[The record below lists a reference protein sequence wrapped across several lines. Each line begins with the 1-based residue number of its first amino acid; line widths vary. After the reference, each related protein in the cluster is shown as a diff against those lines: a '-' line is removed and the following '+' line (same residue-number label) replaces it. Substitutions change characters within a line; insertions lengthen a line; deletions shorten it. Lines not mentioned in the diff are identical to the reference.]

1 MLCLDYSWSF
11 LLNKVTNILLENS
24 NNKKL
29 NQTSDKCKI
38 KISSEVLM
46 HFSNPASL
54 SLNEM
59 HEIQK

>member
-1 MLCLDYSWSF
+1 MSQKLCDRQ
-11 LLNKVTNILLENS
+11 
-24 NNKKL
+24 KKL

-59 HEIQK
+59 HEIQKWLFYV